1 MKVQVYFD
9 LDAELKALHEEL
21 VRTNLEPYV
30 TQKQVQLLASLMGQC
45 ITNKK
50 KRREIR
56 IWILNQIAGKAML
69 RVAGITEITST
80 KNITGTM
87 ASILIEL
94 FLSDEEDWKPSLYA
108 KRLIEAM
115 ENRFEAEFGTG
126 ENNTNSVGVA
136 A

>member
-1 MKVQVYFD
+1 MKAQAYFD

-21 VRTNLEPYV
+21 VNTNLEPYV

-56 IWILNQIAGKAML
+56 IWILNQIAGKAMF
-69 RVAGITEITST
+69 RVAGIAEITST

-94 FLSDEEDWKPSLYA
+94 FLSDEGDWKPSLYA

-126 ENNTNSVGVA
+126 KNNTDSVGVA